1 MLLDIILN
9 NLDKTEAT
17 REYKFTYEGKN
28 FEMKKIG
35 DNVLVKRMEG
45 DTEIDSMV
53 LTKKDINLCKKK

>member
-9 NLDKTEAT
+9 NLNKTD
-17 REYKFTYEGKN
+17 YKFTYEGKN

-35 DNVLVKRMEG
+35 DNVLVKRLEG